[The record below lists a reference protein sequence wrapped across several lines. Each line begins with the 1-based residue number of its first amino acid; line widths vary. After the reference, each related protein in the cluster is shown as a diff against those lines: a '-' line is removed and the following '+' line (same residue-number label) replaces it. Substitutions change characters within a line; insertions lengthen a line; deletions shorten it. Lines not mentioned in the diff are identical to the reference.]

1 MTERRQRHLV
11 SNLTWGDRCRC
22 CYDPNSDG
30 GEYRAL
36 IEACEILHK
45 EKEDEKEEPEEEE
58 AAKTRATMSL
68 IISWMRT
75 CLVTMEV

>member
-1 MTERRQRHLV
+1 LV
-11 SNLTWGDRCRC
+11 SNITWGDGCRC
-22 CYDPNSDG
+22 CYDPNSNG

-36 IEACEILHK
+36 IEAREILNK

-68 IISWMRT
+68 IISSMRT